1 MKTCLAFA
9 LYTQILVCAIFC
21 VSSGTAQNAQGQG
34 GEDYLFA
41 GHIKV
46 KSTEYFFKIRRGESI
61 RDAAENFGHQHGFTK
76 KIVDELVKD
85 MEAHLG
91 ENPKRRN
98 KQSNDDAKNI
108 AAGHGLFSAWLPI
121 GSKMSE
127 FSNRHYKTSLRPITS
142 RQCPVASNDG
152 SDQQASDVFTAIS
165 KKYVG

>member
-1 MKTCLAFA
+1 MNDSNWPHAK
-9 LYTQILVCAIFC
+9 Q
-21 VSSGTAQNAQGQG
+21 QW
-34 GEDYLFA
+34 
-41 GHIKV
+41 
-46 KSTEYFFKIRRGESI
+46 KSQSTNSEEINDKIDPEW
-61 RDAAENFGHQHGFTK
+61 TLK
-76 KIVDELVKD
+76 
-85 MEAHLG
+85 AHLG
-91 ENPKRRN
+91 ENPKRGN

-152 SDQQASDVFTAIS
+152 SDQQAFDVFTAIS